1 MAADGSVIIETRVND
16 QNVEVTF
23 KDIQNSAKRMSTSI
37 ASAEEKTRIAIQ
49 KQIDTFRS

>member
-23 KDIQNSAKRMSTSI
+23 KDIRKTYERINRISRGENQNCRTEA
-37 ASAEEKTRIAIQ
+37 
-49 KQIDTFRS
+49 D